1 MVLRTVAPASAGSRI
16 VVVAANWHG
25 SHVPASATDS
35 AGNAYTR
42 HALISNSKERLA
54 IFSADAPGGLPVDSP
69 ITVTWSGNSSY
80 TRVMAA
86 SFTGIAATNALDKA
100 NTAAPSGS
108 GAVWVTGP
116 VSTTASEALL
126 VGAAGSAGDRTSTPG
141 AGWTEIHDVHSAS
154 ADEGTTTVYRTVSS
168 TGTYEATGTWSS
180 AALRT
185 GAIVAFRS
193 AGGFARL
200 DGGSVFSAVR
210 ALQLGARKSS
220 QRAAASAYR
229 RRHSRASV
237 RG

>member
-25 SHVPASATDS
+25 AHVPESATDS
-35 AGNAYTR
+35 RGNTYTR

-54 IFSADAPGGLPVDSP
+54 ILSAHAPSGLPSDSP
-69 ITVTWSGNSSY
+69 ITVTWSGNTSY

-86 SFTGIAATNALDKA
+86 SFTGIAATDAVDTA
-100 NTAAPSGS
+100 GTAAPSGT

-116 VSTTASEALL
+116 VTSTASEALL
-126 VGAAGSAGDRTSTPG
+126 FGAASAAGDRTSTPG
-141 AGWTEIHDVHSAS
+141 VGWSEIHDVHSAS

-168 TGTYEATGTWSS
+168 TGTYEATGTWS
-180 AALRT
+180 AAVVRT
-185 GAIVAFRS
+185 GAIVAFKS
-193 AGGFARL
+193 AGGFARF

-220 QRAAASAYR
+220 QRAVTSAYR
-229 RRHSRASV
+229 RRHARASA

>member
-25 SHVPASATDS
+25 SHAPASASDS
-35 AGNAYTR
+35 SGNVYTR
-42 HALISNSKERLA
+42 HALISNTKERLA
-54 IFSADAPGGLPVDSP
+54 VFSAHAPGGLPSDSP

-86 SFTGIAATNALDKA
+86 SFTGIAATNAVDNG
-100 NTAAPSGS
+100 NTAAPSGTGAAWFS
-108 GAVWVTGP
+108 GPA
-116 VSTTASEALL
+116 STSFSETLL
-126 VGAAGSAGDRTSTPG
+126 FGAAGAGGDRTSTPG

-154 ADEGTTTVYRTVSS
+154 ADEGTTTVYRTVST

-180 AALRT
+180 AVVRT

-193 AGGFARL
+193 AGGFAPL
-200 DGGSVFSAVR
+200 NGGSVFSAVR
-210 ALQLGARKSS
+210 ALQQAARKSS
-220 QRAAASAYR
+220 RRVAAPAYR
-229 RRHSRASV
+229 LRHGRSSV